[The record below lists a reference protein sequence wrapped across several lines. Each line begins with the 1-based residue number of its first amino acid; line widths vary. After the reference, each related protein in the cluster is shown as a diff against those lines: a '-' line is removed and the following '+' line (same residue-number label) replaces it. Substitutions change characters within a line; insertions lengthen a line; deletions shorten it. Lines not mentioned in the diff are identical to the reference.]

1 MSVDDAPRARRAT
14 IEDVASH
21 AQVSRAAVSK
31 VLRNA
36 YGVSDEMRER
46 VTSAIEALQYRPL
59 ISARGMRGRTFTLGV
74 TINDVTNNFISEILL
89 GASSAVA
96 DTPFQIIIAVA
107 ERTKPTNP
115 AIESLYDRQVDGILS
130 ISPLSDADWLHDM
143 GRKVP
148 LVQLGVH
155 LESDSYDTIVGDDVQ
170 GVRMMMRHLMD
181 LGHERIAHVTHTDP
195 DWISLPNRPHM
206 IRRQVYRQVMH
217 EAGLDEQIAVVD
229 ARFEEEA
236 AYQASSRAFRDG
248 LRPTAV
254 FAGNDDAALGVMRA
268 SSEFP
273 ELARLSIAGYDD
285 SHLAANPR
293 IGLTTINQ
301 NGREMGQQA
310 ARMLLERIE
319 GRTESRYEE
328 LPTRLVVR
336 TSTAPPA

>member
-1 MSVDDAPRARRAT
+1 MTIEGGPGVRRAT
-14 IEDVASH
+14 IEDVARH

-36 YGVSDEMRER
+36 YGVSDEMRQR
-46 VTSAIEALQYRPL
+46 VSTSIEALEYRPR

-74 TINDVTNNFISEILL
+74 TINDVANNFISEVLL
-89 GASSAVA
+89 GVSSAVA
-96 DTPFQIIIAVA
+96 GSPFQIIIAVA
-107 ERTKPTNP
+107 DRANSTNP

-130 ISPLSDADWLHDM
+130 ISPLVEADWLHDM

-155 LESDSYDTIVGDDVQ
+155 LESDSYDTIVGDDEQ
-170 GVRMMMRHLMD
+170 GVRAMMRHLLE

-195 DWISLPNRPHM
+195 KWVSLPDRPHI
-206 IRRQVYRQVMH
+206 IRQRVYRKVMR
-217 EAGLDEQIAVVD
+217 EAGLDRHSRVID

-254 FAGNDDAALGVMRA
+254 FAGNDDAALGVMR
-268 SSEFP
+268 SSAEFP
-273 ELARLSIAGYDD
+273 ELAGMSISGYDD
-285 SHLAANPR
+285 SHMAANPR

-301 NGREMGQQA
+301 NGPEMGRRA
-310 ARMLLERIE
+310 AEMLLERVE
-319 GRTESRYEE
+319 GRTESTYVE
-328 LPTRLVVR
+328 LPTQLVVR